1 MRRLVPV
8 LGLLL
13 AAGASAL
20 DRHKLDIDAES
31 ADGILLQRIQQEPAP
46 ARRQTLLEKYV
57 VEFPKEPGVVWV
69 YEQLLPIY
77 MEAKQYDRV
86 LSAADG
92 LLAMDSN
99 DLDSAHYALKAAEI
113 QKDPYLIRKY
123 SVLCWDLAAN
133 AAQAKRPADPDDVA
147 DWTKQLEFAKQVQA
161 YSEFVLGA
169 QASAESDP
177 AKKALLVQSLEKR
190 NAQSKYLA
198 TAKSDP
204 AHLPIIA
211 LSPEKAFEMA
221 DRGLLNDPD
230 NEDYLLTVADHYLTV
245 QREFPR
251 VLACALRILEVMPRK
266 SRPEKLSAAE
276 WESKKTKYLAF
287 ANWMAGVV
295 YGKQARYGLSD
306 RHLRASLSY
315 IHDDPRLLAT
325 AYFYL
330 GYDNYAMAGE
340 LRDKGLAVEA
350 VKFSKLCAAID
361 GPFQPLAQRNLEAL
375 RNDFHVE

>member
-1 MRRLVPV
+1 MRRFVPV

-20 DRHKLDIDAES
+20 DRHKPDIDAES

-46 ARRQTLLEKYV
+46 ARKLALLEKYV
-57 VEFPKEPGVVWV
+57 VEFPKEPGAVWV

-77 MEAKQYDRV
+77 MEAKQYEKV
-86 LSAADG
+86 VATAAG
-92 LLAMDSN
+92 LLALDPD
-99 DLDSAHYALKAAEI
+99 DLDSAHYALKTAEI
-113 QKDPYLIRKY
+113 QKDQDLIRKY
-123 SVLCWDLAAN
+123 SLLCWDLAAK

-147 DWTKQLEFAKQVQA
+147 DWTKQLEFAKQVQT

-169 QASAESDP
+169 QAAAESDP
-177 AKKALLVQSLEKR
+177 AKKALLVQNLEKR

-204 AHLPIIA
+204 SHLPIIA
-211 LSPEKAFEMA
+211 LSPEKAFELA
-221 DRGLLNDPD
+221 DRGLMNDPD
-230 NEDYLLTVADHYLTV
+230 NEDYLLTVADHFLTV

-251 VLACALRILEVMPRK
+251 VLACALRILDVMPRK
-266 SRPEKLSAAE
+266 SRPEKLSASE
-276 WESKKTKYLAF
+276 WENKKAKYLAF

-350 VKFSKLCAAID
+350 VKFSKLCAAIE